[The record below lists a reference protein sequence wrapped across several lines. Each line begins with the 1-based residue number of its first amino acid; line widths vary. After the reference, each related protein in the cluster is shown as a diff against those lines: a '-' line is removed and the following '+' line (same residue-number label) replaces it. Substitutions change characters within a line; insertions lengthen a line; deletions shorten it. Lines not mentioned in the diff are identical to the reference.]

1 MKLLKYKLSIVYFS
15 EVVKDD
21 ICLENFF
28 PSYRKAKK
36 TFNEFEQKYKGV
48 ISHAEITPEFETEI
62 L

>member
-1 MKLLKYKLSIVYFS
+1 MKLLKYKLSVVYFS

-21 ICLENFF
+21 ICLEHLF

-36 TFNEFEQKYKGV
+36 AFNEFEQKYKGV
-48 ISHAEITPEFETEI
+48 ISHAEITPELETEI